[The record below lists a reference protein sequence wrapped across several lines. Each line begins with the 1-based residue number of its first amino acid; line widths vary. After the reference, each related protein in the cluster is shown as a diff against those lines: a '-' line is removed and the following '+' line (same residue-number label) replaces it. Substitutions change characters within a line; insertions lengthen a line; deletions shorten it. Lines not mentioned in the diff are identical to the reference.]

1 MNEEETELA
10 RALVALPM
18 RPRPRRVGGGVIRV
32 NRPWDYLAY
41 LLAQQAAAT
50 GDRDRAL
57 RRGDPVTA
65 DVLRVGFGAPS

>member
-1 MNEEETELA
+1 M
-10 RALVALPM
+10 
-18 RPRPRRVGGGVIRV
+18 IRV
-32 NRPWDYLAY
+32 TRPWDYLAF

-65 DVLRVGFGAPS
+65 ADSIARANETADVLRLFSVPS